1 MLKLIAMETLPIKV
15 SLQQFHLEH
24 ELWLNELSFYR
35 DELKTLDKFLLKVA
49 SANTGIEVMKHVE
62 HFQNQFIREK
72 EVLDELS
79 HEIREE
85 KDLVFNRVK
94 ELSAEALEHE
104 KFDDHAALRDKMDT
118 YKKIYSELKSD
129 FMKFL
134 SKTL

>member
-1 MLKLIAMETLPIKV
+1 METLNIKV
-15 SLQQFHLEH
+15 SLQQLHLEH

-35 DELKTLDKFLLKVA
+35 DELKTLDKFLLEVA
-49 SANTGIEVMKHVE
+49 TANTGMDVMVQVE

-72 EVLDELS
+72 EVLDELL

-85 KDLVFNRVK
+85 K
-94 ELSAEALEHE
+94 ALFVERIKNLPSVNLESE
-104 KFDDHAALRDKMDT
+104 KYDDHTLLRDKMDT
-118 YKKIYSELKSD
+118 YKKIYVELKSD

>member
-1 MLKLIAMETLPIKV
+1 METINIKV

-35 DELKTLDKFLLKVA
+35 DELKTLDKFLLRVA
-49 SANTGIEVMKHVE
+49 SANTGMEVMVHVE

-79 HEIREE
+79 HEIRAE
-85 KDLVFNRVK
+85 KALVLKRV
-94 ELSAEALEHE
+94 ERLSPEALEVE

-118 YKKIYSELKSD
+118 YKKIYAELKSD